1 MTLKLG
7 SHLPK
12 KKFLFASMKAFEDGE
27 NCSLYIYIYVY
38 IYIYI
43 YINWDSLHARLN
55 SHNEAWSYKK
65 SSTKKKIIGYKKS
78 V

>member
-1 MTLKLG
+1 
-7 SHLPK
+7 
-12 KKFLFASMKAFEDGE
+12 MKAFEDGE

-55 SHNEAWSYKK
+55 RDYEAWTYKK
-65 SSTKKKIIGYKKS
+65 RRTKKITEYRKS